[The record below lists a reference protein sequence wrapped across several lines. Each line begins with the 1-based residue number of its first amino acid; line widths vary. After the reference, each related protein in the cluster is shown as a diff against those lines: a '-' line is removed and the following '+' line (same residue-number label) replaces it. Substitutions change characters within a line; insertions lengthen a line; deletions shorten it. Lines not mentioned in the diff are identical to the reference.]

1 MNLKSTVHFKEI
13 LRRKFIPI
21 QNYAQLN
28 QKHEKPMVRLQ
39 LASGSDG
46 SQVDSDGY
54 FIEISLKFDDN
65 TTESYH
71 LTARA
76 ILI

>member
-1 MNLKSTVHFKEI
+1 
-13 LRRKFIPI
+13 
-21 QNYAQLN
+21 
-28 QKHEKPMVRLQ
+28 MVRLQ

-54 FIEISLKFDDN
+54 FIVEISLKFEDN